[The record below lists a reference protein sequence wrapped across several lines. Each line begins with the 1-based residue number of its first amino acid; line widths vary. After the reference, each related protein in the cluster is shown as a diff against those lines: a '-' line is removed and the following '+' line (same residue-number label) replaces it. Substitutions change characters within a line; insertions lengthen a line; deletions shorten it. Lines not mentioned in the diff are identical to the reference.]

1 MTPDELLA
9 AVRNGRRGLGS
20 LLGRY
25 RDRLKWRA
33 REAASPRLQVRSS
46 PSDIVQDTMLHA
58 CRDFPQFQ
66 GTSENELWAWLKRI
80 LDRRVLGA
88 VRRHVSSHKRDLR
101 REVSI
106 EQFRPASDRSSVN
119 LGERLAAE
127 QSTPSGHLVRLERR
141 QLVRRMI
148 SGLPHDYR
156 RVLFLRIVLELPFDE
171 VAVRLNRNPAAA
183 RKLYERARRLMLAR
197 VEREELT

>member
-1 MTPDELLA
+1 MSIWRFWYGTCNCFASVVNTAGINTAGTVTPDELLA
-9 AVRNGRRGLGS
+9 AVRNGLRGLGS

-80 LDRRVLGA
+80 LARRVLGA
-88 VRRHVSSHKRDLR
+88 VRRHVGSHKRDLR

-119 LGERLAAE
+119 LGERMAAA
-127 QSTPSGHLVRLERR
+127 QSTPSGF
-141 QLVRRMI
+141 I
-148 SGLPHDYR
+148 CATKS
-156 RVLFLRIVLELPFDE
+156 F
-171 VAVRLNRNPAAA
+171 
-183 RKLYERARRLMLAR
+183 
-197 VEREELT
+197 T